1 MTGRTHTIACLA
13 GDGVGPELMAEASR
27 ALAAVSRAHH
37 FALGEVHLTVGRE
50 ALLRYGH
57 PLPSVT
63 RNGYRDVDAILAA
76 SPNDI
81 ALDGVRADLD
91 LCWRVTR
98 VPVGVDGDLVVVG
111 PLGSECQAVAAT
123 RAVDIACARRGRL
136 VAVGATQEWRDLVNA
151 EAAQR
156 PGVHVEHLTPGE
168 VLALVSRDPS
178 RLDVVA
184 ADEVFVG
191 AVTDAAAV
199 LNDSQRG
206 VACGWLPED
215 GPGLFAPSA
224 VDESDVAGFG
234 VTDPTAIL
242 YAAALMLS
250 EGLGRRPAARTLER
264 AVAGLSAE
272 VDTRSAANTVI
283 ASLQN
288 TRTDTE
294 LFVEARA

>member
-1 MTGRTHTIACLA
+1 MTGRVSTIACLA

-27 ALAAVSRAHH
+27 ALAAVGRAHS
-37 FALGEVHLTVGRE
+37 FTLAEVHLTVGRE

-63 RNGYRDVDAILAA
+63 RSGYRDVDAILAA

-98 VPVGVDGDLVVVG
+98 VPVGAGGDVVVLG
-111 PLGSECQAVAAT
+111 PLGVECHAVAAS
-123 RAVDIACARRGRL
+123 RAVDLACARRGRL
-136 VAVGATQEWRDLVNA
+136 VAVGTTQAWRDLVDA
-151 EAAQR
+151 EAALR
-156 PGVHVEHLTPGE
+156 PGVHVEHLSPGE
-168 VLALVSRDPS
+168 VLALAGRAPE

-184 ADEVFVG
+184 ADEVLVD
-191 AVTDAAAV
+191 AVTEATAA
-199 LNDSQRG
+199 LNDSQYR
-206 VACGWLPED
+206 VACGWLPEH
-215 GPGLFAPSA
+215 GPGLFAPAA
-224 VDESDVAGFG
+224 VDASDVAGFG

-242 YAAALMLS
+242 YAASLLLA

-264 AVAGLSAE
+264 AVAALSAGA
-272 VDTRSAANTVI
+272 DTRGSADAVI
-283 ASLQN
+283 ASLLN

>member
-1 MTGRTHTIACLA
+1 MRSPPWHALT
-13 GDGVGPELMAEASR
+13 PSR
-27 ALAAVSRAHH
+27 SD
-37 FALGEVHLTVGRE
+37 EIHLTVGRE

-63 RNGYRDVDAILAA
+63 RSGYRDVDAILAA
-76 SPNDI
+76 SPGDL

-98 VPVGVDGDLVVVG
+98 VPAGTDVDLIVVG
-111 PLGSECQAVAAT
+111 PLGSECQAVAAA

-136 VAVGATQEWRDLVNA
+136 VAVGATQEWRDLVDV

-156 PGVHVEHLTPGE
+156 PGVHVEHLSPGE
-168 VLALVSRDPS
+168 VLALVNLDPG

-206 VACGWLPED
+206 VACGWLPEH
-215 GPGLFAPSA
+215 GPGLFAPAS
-224 VDESDVAGFG
+224 VDTNDVAGFG

-242 YAAALMLS
+242 YAAALMLA
-250 EGLGRRPAARTLER
+250 EGLGLRPAARTLER
-264 AVAGLSAE
+264 AVAGLSAG
-272 VDTRSAANTVI
+272 VDTRRAADEVI
-283 ASLQN
+283 ASLVN

-294 LFVEARA
+294 LFVEARS

>member
-27 ALAAVSRAHH
+27 ALAAVARAHS
-37 FALGEVHLTVGRE
+37 FALAEVHLTVGRE

-111 PLGSECQAVAAT
+111 PLGSDCHAVAAT
-123 RAVDIACARRGRL
+123 RVVDIACARRGRL

-168 VLALVSRDPS
+168 ALALVSRDPLK
-178 RLDVVA
+178 LDVVA

-191 AVTDAAAV
+191 AITDAAAL
-199 LNDSQRG
+199 LNDTQRG
-206 VACGWLPED
+206 VACGWLPEQ

-224 VDESDVAGFG
+224 VDASDVAGFG

-242 YAAALMLS
+242 YAAALLLS

-264 AVAGLSAE
+264 AVAGLSAG
-272 VDTRSAANTVI
+272 VDTRGAADAVI
-283 ASLQN
+283 ASLPN

-294 LFVEARA
+294 LFLEARA

>member
-27 ALAAVSRAHH
+27 ALNAVARAHS

-91 LCWRVTR
+91 LCWRITR
-98 VPVGVDGDLVVVG
+98 VPVAVDGNLVVVG
-111 PLGSECQAVAAT
+111 PLGSECQAVAAA
-123 RAVDIACARRGRL
+123 RAVDLACARRGRL
-136 VAVGATQEWRDLVNA
+136 VAVGATQDWRDLVNA

-156 PGVHVEHLTPGE
+156 PGVHVEHLSPGE
-168 VLALVSRDPS
+168 VLALVSRDPAK
-178 RLDVVA
+178 LDVVA

-206 VACGWLPED
+206 VACGWLPER

-264 AVAGLSAE
+264 AVVGLSAG
-272 VDTRSAANTVI
+272 VDTRRAADAVI
-283 ASLQN
+283 ASLPN

>member
-1 MTGRTHTIACLA
+1 MTGRLNTIACLA

-27 ALAAVSRAHH
+27 ALSAVGRAHS
-37 FALGEVHLTVGRE
+37 FALAEVHLTVGRE
-50 ALLRYGH
+50 ALVRYGH

-63 RNGYRDVDAILAA
+63 RNGYREVDAILAA

-111 PLGSECQAVAAT
+111 PLARECHAVAAS

-136 VAVGATQEWRDLVNA
+136 VAVGASQEWRDLVDA
-151 EAAQR
+151 EAALR
-156 PGVHVEHLTPGE
+156 PGVHVEHLSAGE
-168 VLALVSRDPS
+168 VLALAGRDPEQ
-178 RLDVVA
+178 LDVVA
-184 ADEVFVG
+184 ADELLVD
-191 AVTDAAAV
+191 AVSEVAAV
-199 LNDSQRG
+199 LNNSQAR
-206 VACGWLPED
+206 VACGWLPEQ
-215 GPGLFAPSA
+215 GPGLFAPAA
-224 VDESDVAGFG
+224 VDANDVAGFG

-264 AVAGLSAE
+264 AVSGMT
-272 VDTRSAANTVI
+272 VGGDTRRSADAVI
-283 ASLQN
+283 ASLPD